1 MSGVTSRATR
11 DCEKDDAT
19 MSTLVRAITVSALVL
34 TTVSVG
40 CARRPSVTSMA
51 AAPTATVAQTPAESP
66 AAAPRT
72 ADAVVVEERLQEVAI
87 VERPA
92 PSTFSENSNVKS
104 IYFDF
109 DRSEIRSGDAKTLE
123 TDAGWLKTNDML
135 ILIEGQCDERGTD
148 EYNLAL
154 GDRRARATMNYLV
167 AQGVAA
173 DRITT
178 VSYGKERPVCTEHTE
193 ACWALNR
200 RAHILVKPRG

>member
-1 MSGVTSRATR
+1 MHAVTSRATR
-11 DCEKDDAT
+11 DGERDDVT
-19 MSTLVRAITVSALVL
+19 MTTIVRVTTVCALVL
-34 TTVSVG
+34 TTTLVG

-51 AAPTATVAQTPAESP
+51 AAPSGSSAAAESA
-66 AAAPRT
+66 AAAPRNPE
-72 ADAVVVEERLQEVAI
+72 AMIAEERREIVA
-87 VERPA
+87 VERPEPA
-92 PSTFSENSNVKS
+92 TFAENANVKP

-109 DRSEIRSGDAKTLE
+109 DRYAIRSGDAKTLE
-123 TDAGWLKTNDML
+123 ADAAWLKTNDML

-167 AQGVAA
+167 SLGVAA
-173 DRITT
+173 SRMST

-200 RAHILVKPRG
+200 RAHIVVKPRG